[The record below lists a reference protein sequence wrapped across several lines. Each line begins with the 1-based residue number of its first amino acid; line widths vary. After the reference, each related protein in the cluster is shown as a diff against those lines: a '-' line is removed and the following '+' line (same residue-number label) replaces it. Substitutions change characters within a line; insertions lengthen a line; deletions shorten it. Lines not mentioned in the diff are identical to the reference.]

1 MSQVVI
7 SLERGFA
14 QSLAGNPD
22 MRDPEETE
30 GRPAAADRFSYFAQG
45 ANSVWDSQN
54 CTEFVIFFSEWIN
67 GKECI

>member
-14 QSLAGNPD
+14 QSLVGNPD

-45 ANSVWDSQN
+45 ANSVWDSQS
-54 CTEFVIFFSEWIN
+54 CRRVFQFFPEWIN

>member
-54 CTEFVIFFSEWIN
+54 CRRVCHLFSEWIN

>member
-54 CTEFVIFFSEWIN
+54 CR
-67 GKECI
+67 